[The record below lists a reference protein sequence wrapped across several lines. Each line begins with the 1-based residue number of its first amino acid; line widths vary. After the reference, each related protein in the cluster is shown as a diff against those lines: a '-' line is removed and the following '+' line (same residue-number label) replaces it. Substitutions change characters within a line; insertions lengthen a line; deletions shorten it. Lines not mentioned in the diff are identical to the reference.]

1 MLGIGIYFNIAW
13 MQAVAGA
20 YLAFLW
26 VPFTVEKIVTTIIAI
41 FLLKLFFPK
50 DEYTLGILM
59 DLLEKV
65 KGKLS
70 KKLIRKEKSMQ
81 NEKIELTRAEIDA
94 LDKHSKKVRSE
105 TVREIFSAVEELI
118 EMNKQLEHSR
128 GEISQ
133 SFVGEQMHSYAERLC
148 VTLLVD
154 LQRIREKY
162 DEQR

>member
-20 YLAFLW
+20 YLAILW

-65 KGKLS
+65 KTKL
-70 KKLIRKEKSMQ
+70 KRKETVMQ
-81 NEKIELTRAEIDA
+81 NEKIELTRAEITA

-105 TVREIFSAVEELI
+105 TVGEIFTAVEELI
-118 EMNKQLEHSR
+118 EINKQLEHSR

-133 SFVGEQMHSYAERLC
+133 SYVGEQMHSYAERLC

-154 LQRIREKY
+154 LQKIREKY
-162 DEQR
+162 DEQVY